1 MKLKETLLLL
11 GLIGIM
17 ACEEVIDVDLQD
29 AEPILVVD
37 AWINN
42 RIGENQIILLTT
54 TLPYF
59 SESVQPTI
67 SGASVTITDEL
78 GNNFVFNEVESGR
91 YEWRPSIAQPTIG
104 VEGTSFELS
113 VLVNGSSYTS
123 MTTMGRVPE
132 IDSISIEQ
140 EEQSAFISIDDFYI
154 AQFWATDLVGPGDA
168 YWIKTVKNGVPLN
181 KPSEISL
188 AFDSGT
194 TQGGNFDGVPF
205 ILPIRQSINPL
216 EVDENDLFL
225 SPYLP
230 GDSVYVE
237 IHSISVE
244 AFQFLTEVRLA
255 TDRPGGFGELFSSPL
270 SNVPTNIKNTN
281 TAIEGDV
288 IGYFNVA
295 SVSGLG
301 KRFEQS

>member
-1 MKLKETLLLL
+1 MRFKTTFLLL
-11 GLIGIM
+11 GLIGVM

-29 AEPILVVD
+29 ADSILVVD
-37 AWINN
+37 AWLNN
-42 RIGENQIILLTT
+42 RPENQTILLTT

-59 SESVQPTI
+59 SESAQPAV
-67 SGASVTITDEL
+67 SGAAVIVKDEF
-78 GNNFVFNEVESGR
+78 GNEFAFDEVRNGEYIWST
-91 YEWRPSIAQPTIG
+91 SAAQPTIG
-104 VEGTSFELS
+104 AEGTNYELS
-113 VLVNGSSYTS
+113 IQVNGSSYISSTA
-123 MTTMGRVPE
+123 MGRVPQ
-132 IDSISIEQ
+132 IDSLTIEVD
-140 EEQSAFISIDDFYI
+140 EQNGLFTEDIFYV

-216 EVDENDLFL
+216 ELDEEDRFL

-230 GDSVYVE
+230 GDSAYVE
-237 IHSISVE
+237 IHSISAN
-244 AFQFLTEVRLA
+244 AFQFLTEVSIA
-255 TDRPGGFGELFSSPL
+255 TNRPGGFAELFSSPL

-281 TAIEGDV
+281 IAVEGDV

-301 KRFEQS
+301 KKFELP